1 MLKCVFTSESFVSII
16 QDPEVADMMGDMV
29 ADMVEQVYWV
39 ASTQYTCST
48 RPSSHPPPRTGPHHW
63 PRAS

>member
-29 ADMVEQVYWV
+29 ADMVADMVEPVYRV
-39 ASTQYTCST
+39 LGTTK
-48 RPSSHPPPRTGPHHW
+48 PSSHPPPRTGPHH
-63 PRAS
+63 

>member
-16 QDPEVADMMGDMV
+16 QDPEVADMV

-39 ASTQYTCST
+39 PSTQYTCST
-48 RPSSHPPPRTGPHHW
+48 KPSSHPPPRTSPHH
-63 PRAS
+63 

>member
-1 MLKCVFTSESFVSII
+1 MSII

-48 RPSSHPPPRTGPHHW
+48 KPSSHLPPRTGPHHW
-63 PRAS
+63 PHAS